1 MDFKKMFFVWLT
13 LTLSVMIAWVL
24 FVFSLK
30 PKELEEKFKADKS
43 IVVVENSYL
52 NDSEKTELIEKAKVN
67 GYELKM
73 LGKDEYIFEKTTK

>member
-13 LTLSVMIAWVL
+13 FALSVMIAWVL
-24 FVFSLK
+24 FLFSLK

-52 NDSEKTELIEKAKVN
+52 NDSEKTELIEKAKIN

-73 LGKDEYIFEKTTK
+73 LGKDEYIFEKIKK

>member
-1 MDFKKMFFVWLT
+1 MWLT
-13 LTLSVMIAWVL
+13 FTLSVMIAWVL

-52 NDSEKTELIEKAKVN
+52 NDSEKTELIEKAKIN

-73 LGKDEYIFEKTTK
+73 LGKDEYIFEKTIK

>member
-73 LGKDEYIFEKTTK
+73 LGNAEYIFEKTTK

>member
-1 MDFKKMFFVWLT
+1 MEFKKMFFVWLT
-13 LTLSVMIAWVL
+13 FTLSVMIAWVL

-30 PKELEEKFKADKS
+30 PKKLEEKFKADKS

-52 NDSEKTELIEKAKVN
+52 NDSEKTELIEKAKIN

-73 LGKDEYIFEKTTK
+73 LGKDEYIFEKIKK